1 MRTLHIL
8 ILVCA
13 LLDGKWTFGQQ
24 DELSCGIS
32 KPVEYLNI
40 VGIRSFSDVVSR
52 VAGTSETESVR
63 PRTYPWLVSAGFLDN
78 DGLWNHQCGGSIISN
93 KHILTAAHC
102 TMGPGNMVLRFGDT
116 RLRDANDDQAVFTRS
131 IYRTHVHPKYQRDK
145 NEAYYDVAIW
155 EIKPGIQ
162 FNSFVRPICI
172 PNEAKLNVDQHSMQ
186 QMHLAGWGLSG
197 RSAAGSQNMLRQ
209 VFLTIYAQRLCQTLY
224 EQADE
229 SDTNIMNAIS
239 NLIPNGFQSNIV
251 CAGGAIT
258 GNYGSCKGDSGS
270 PLFQFSQSRLKF
282 IQQGIVSGG
291 IGSCGDPKY
300 PSIYVRLEDPE
311 ILKFIKSTI
320 KDNLVHGKSIPKT
333 PVKPPKPAQPSN
345 SKVALDP
352 KGQSAMERDMVLTAS
367 KAINNG
373 RKVDQQDRNGR
384 SLLWKT
390 AEMGVFPAAR
400 ILVENRADLNLADK
414 QGITPLH
421 VASEKGFTSLVNLL
435 VNFNASVNVTDNRG
449 MSPLSYAAQSGNAL
463 VANAL
468 VSSGA
473 MLSHQDIDGNTPLH
487 HAIMAGHNEL
497 AAYFLSLGF
506 NASIRNKEGL
516 YPVHLAAQYSSPEVV
531 RQMRSLGVDTNQ
543 LVGNGWCPLSL
554 ASIYGNRE
562 VVEYLVEEASADVA
576 AVDNFGQTPLLAAAC
591 SGYDDIVAF
600 LVKKDRAQVN
610 RRDAFEQT
618 PLHLAA
624 KFGRKEVVELL
635 LKNGANKQARTSQ
648 GQNPRDLAIQFG
660 HFDLDQL
667 LS

>member
-1 MRTLHIL
+1 ME
-8 ILVCA
+8 
-13 LLDGKWTFGQQ
+13 D
-24 DELSCGIS
+24 
-32 KPVEYLNI
+32 LNI
-40 VGIRSFSDVVSR
+40 IGIRSFSDVVSR
-52 VAGTSETESVR
+52 VAGASDTESVR
-63 PRTYPWLVSAGFLDN
+63 PRTYPWLVSAGFLDD
-78 DGLWNHQCGGSIISN
+78 DGLWIHQCAGSIISN

-102 TMGPGNMVLRFGDT
+102 TIGTGTMVLRFGDT
-116 RLRDANDDQAVFTRS
+116 NLRDSTDDQAVFTRS

-155 EIKPGIQ
+155 EIKPGVQ

-172 PNEAKLNVDQHSMQ
+172 PNEAKLNVDQHTMQ

-229 SDTNIMNAIS
+229 SDTNTFNAIN

-270 PLFQFSQSRLKF
+270 PLFQFSQSKLKF
-282 IQQGIVSGG
+282 VQQGIVSGG
-291 IGSCGDPKY
+291 IGSCGDPRY

-311 ILKFIKSTI
+311 IFNFIQSI
-320 KDNLVHGKSIPKT
+320 LKDNLVHSKSTPTT
-333 PVKPPKPAQPSN
+333 PVKPPKPAKPSN

-352 KGQSAMERDMVLTAS
+352 KGQSAMERNMVLTAS

-384 SLLWKT
+384 SLLWRT

-400 ILVENRADLNLADK
+400 ILVENRADLNMADNL
-414 QGITPLH
+414 GVTPLH
-421 VASEKGFTSLVNLL
+421 VASEKGYTSLVSLL
-435 VNFNASVNVTDNRG
+435 VNFNASVNITDHRG
-449 MSPLSYAAQSGNAL
+449 MSPLSYAAKSGNAF

-468 VSSGA
+468 ISSGA
-473 MLSHQDIDGNTPLH
+473 MLCHQDHEGNTPLH
-487 HAIMAGHNEL
+487 HAIMAGHNEM
-497 AAYFLSLGF
+497 AAYLLSLGA
-506 NASIRNKEGL
+506 NPRIRNKEGL

-531 RQMRSLGVDTNQ
+531 GQMRSLGVDTNQ

-554 ASIYGNRE
+554 ASIYGNGK
-562 VVEYLVEEASADVA
+562 VVEFLVEEASADVS

-591 SGYDDIVAF
+591 SGYDDIVEF
-600 LVKKDRAQVN
+600 LLKKDRTQVN

-635 LKNGANKQARTSQ
+635 LKYGANKQARTSQ